1 MQYLYSNLATDKTSA
16 VPVYQQLSNQ
26 VIALIKGNQLHGGQR
41 LPGSRQLAENL
52 NLHRKTVIR
61 AYDELISQGW
71 LESRLG
77 SGTYIAE
84 HIPKV
89 ELQQLSRKNALSLPD
104 PLSTAGY
111 QLKEFSHLQPQFVPV
126 HSALYLDDGFPD
138 ARLAPLKDL
147 SRAYRTQLLLGNPY
161 ARLGYTDPKGSVL
174 LRNELSLYLNETRG
188 LNTTAGNILIVRGST
203 MGVYLASTALLGVGD
218 CVALGESSWSGAR
231 LNFIQAGAKVI
242 TIAVDQYGLDLEA
255 LEQICSKQPL
265 RMVYV
270 TSHHHYPTTVS
281 LRADRRLQLLQL
293 SRKYGFIIFED
304 DYDFDFHYENKP
316 ILPLASADAAGMVLY
331 SGSFTKII
339 SPAFRVGYIV
349 GPENVINQL
358 SRLRRLV
365 DRQGDTMLENAMA
378 ELLQQGIIQRH
389 LRKSLRL
396 YRQRR
401 DLACQLLSAALP
413 TQLTFKIP
421 EGGMAIWAQFDPAID
436 LALLSQKALKKG
448 LYFSSGLSH
457 NPAGQTLN
465 STRLGFASS
474 TPAELEQSIAIIK
487 QLI

>member
-1 MQYLYSNLATDKTSA
+1 MQYLYSNLTIDKTSA

-26 VIALIKGNQLHGGQR
+26 VIALIKANQLHGGQR

-52 NLHRKTVIR
+52 HLHRKTVIR
-61 AYDELISQGW
+61 ACDELIAQGW
-71 LESRLG
+71 LESRPG
-77 SGTYIAE
+77 SGTYIAG
-84 HIPKV
+84 HIPKA
-89 ELQQLSRKNALSLPD
+89 ELQQLSRNNPSSLPD

-111 QLKEFSHLQPQFVPV
+111 QLKAFSHLQPEFVPAQA
-126 HSALYLDDGFPD
+126 SLYLDDGFPD

-161 ARLGYTDPKGSVL
+161 ARLGYADPKGSAK
-174 LRNELSLYLNETRG
+174 LRNELSAYLNETRG
-188 LNTTAGNILIVRGST
+188 LNTTARNILIVRGST
-203 MGVYLASTALLGVGD
+203 MGVYLASIALLGAGD
-218 CVALGESSWSGAR
+218 AVALGESSWSGAR

-316 ILPLASADAAGMVLY
+316 ILPLASADAAGKVLY

-365 DRQGDTMLENAMA
+365 DSQGDTMLENAMA

-474 TPAELEQSIAIIK
+474 TPTELEQSIAIIK

>member
-1 MQYLYSNLATDKTSA
+1 MQYLYSNLVIDKTSA
-16 VPVYQQLSNQ
+16 IPVYQQLANQ
-26 VIALIKGNQLHGGQR
+26 VIILIKADQLHGGQR

-61 AYDELISQGW
+61 ACDELIAQGW
-71 LESRLG
+71 LESRPG
-77 SGTYIAE
+77 SGTYIAS
-84 HIPKV
+84 HLPKA
-89 ELQQLSRKNALSLPD
+89 ELQHLRLQNVPSFPD

-111 QLKEFSHLQPQFVPV
+111 KLKEFIHLQPEFLPIY
-126 HSALYLDDGFPD
+126 ATLYLDDGFPD

-161 ARLGYTDPKGSVL
+161 ARLGYADPKGSAQF
-174 LRNELSLYLNETRG
+174 RAELSAYLNETRG
-188 LNTTAGNILIVRGST
+188 LNTTAANILIVRGST
-203 MGVYLASTALLGVGD
+203 MGAYLASTALLSAGD
-218 CVALGESSWSGAR
+218 AVALGESSWSGAR
-231 LNFIQAGAKVI
+231 INFLQAGAKVI
-242 TIAVDQYGLDLEA
+242 TIAVDQYGLDLDA
-255 LEQICSKQPL
+255 LEQICRKQAL

-281 LRADRRLQLLQL
+281 LRADRRLQLLEL

-316 ILPLASADAAGMVLY
+316 ILPLASADSAGMVLY

-349 GPENVINQL
+349 GPENVISQL
-358 SRLRRLV
+358 SRLRRMV

-401 DLACQLLSAALP
+401 DLACQLLSDALP
-413 TQLTFKIP
+413 DQLTFKVP
-421 EGGMAIWAQFDPAID
+421 EGGMAIWTQFDPAID
-436 LALLSQKALKKG
+436 LAVLSQKALKKG
-448 LYFSSGLSH
+448 LYFSSGISH
-457 NPAGQTLN
+457 NPKGQILN
-465 STRLGFASS
+465 CTRLGFASS

-487 QLI
+487 QLV